1 MNIQTMKFGVSC
13 ALSASIL
20 WIVCGVLVMVF
31 PSLMLS
37 MSGDML
43 HIDLMDIHWHLTLWG
58 FVQGLLGWFIVAGV
72 GGWLIAAIY
81 NRFI

>member
-1 MNIQTMKFGVSC
+1 MKIQSIKFGVAC
-13 ALSASIL
+13 ALSASLL
-20 WIVCGVLVMVF
+20 WTACSVLVIVF
-31 PSLMLS
+31 PSMMLS

-43 HIDLMDIHWHLTLWG
+43 HMDLMEMKWHLTTWG
-58 FVQGLLGWFIVAGV
+58 FVQGLMGWFIATGV